1 MKFKHKREIEDKFFE
16 FDKNNFT
23 PTEKYSS
30 TLQRIGL
37 ALYYFVNLPAVS
49 SRARERLERG
59 VNCDIQ
65 LIPIPEYDYRYG
77 YGDRDYYYYFYLA
90 AFPRYELRKFLF
102 NQKIKLSF
110 SSGSI

>member
-23 PTEKYSS
+23 PTEKYSP

-65 LIPIPEYDYRYG
+65 LTPIPEYDYMYG
-77 YGDRDYYYYFYLA
+77 YGDRDHYYYFYLA